1 MAREMKLGGKER
13 MKTGVVKIGLVAA
26 LGVVGLISAG
36 GVYAGQPRVIS
47 TIQTGSEW
55 EPLGREEP
63 LTVPEVHF
71 RVKHSPFKSELV
83 RYGQFQFNDAAWSL
97 QGSYSC
103 ASCHYERGQ
112 TTGLIWDLGDEGWG
126 SWKNTKYIRGGRY
139 LPPFRHEGFTGHP
152 DEIVGATSSLD
163 RVCGRDPGF
172 VFRSENFSPMRLEA
186 LICYI
191 RALEFTGTPFRNADG
206 SLTEAQKRGQKIFED
221 PKVGC
226 LECHPG
232 DPEDP
237 RALFSDAQT
246 HDVGTG
252 RVGVNGFRSTPG
264 KVFNIS
270 ALEAGEDPYGVES
283 NTPIIGLDLVK
294 EFDTPTLRDIY
305 ASGTYFHDGGARTLI
320 DTINNTVNDKDMH
333 GRTSHLTQQELQDL
347 VEYMKAL

>member
-1 MAREMKLGGKER
+1 MSRKVY
-13 MKTGVVKIGLVAA
+13 TF
-26 LGVVGLISAG
+26 LGVMGLACVSAFSFSNTGISGEAK
-36 GVYAGQPRVIS
+36 VVS
-47 TIQTGSEW
+47 TIQVGAEW
-55 EPLGREEP
+55 EPLDRAEP
-63 LTVPEVHF
+63 LTVPEVHY
-71 RVKHSPFKSELV
+71 RVKHSPFRAKFV
-83 RYGQFQFNDAAWSL
+83 RDGQFLFNDASWAL
-97 QGSYSC
+97 QGEYTC

-152 DEIVGATSSLD
+152 DEIVGATSSID

-172 VFRSENFSPMRLEA
+172 VFRSENFSSDRLEA
-186 LICYI
+186 LIAYI
-191 RALEFTGTPFRNADG
+191 RALEFTGSPFRDEAGN
-206 SLTEAQKRGQKIFED
+206 LTAAQKRGQKIFDD

-232 DPEDP
+232 DPTDK

-252 RVGVNGFRSTPG
+252 RVGLNGFRSTPG
-264 KVFNIS
+264 KVYNLA
-270 ALEAGEDPYGVES
+270 ALNAGVDPYGEEQDI
-283 NTPIIGLDLVK
+283 PIIGLDLVK

-305 ASGTYFHDGGARTLI
+305 ASATYFHDGSAVLLI

-333 GRTSHLTQQELQDL
+333 GVTSHLTEEQLQDL

>member
-1 MAREMKLGGKER
+1 MSRKVY
-13 MKTGVVKIGLVAA
+13 TF
-26 LGVVGLISAG
+26 LGVMGLACVSAFSFSNTGISGEAK
-36 GVYAGQPRVIS
+36 VVS
-47 TIQTGSEW
+47 TIQVGAEW
-55 EPLGREEP
+55 EPLDRAEP
-63 LTVPEVHF
+63 LTVPEVHY
-71 RVKHSPFKSELV
+71 RVKHSPFRAKFV
-83 RYGQFQFNDAAWSL
+83 RDGQFLFNDASWAL
-97 QGSYSC
+97 QGEYTC

-152 DEIVGATSSLD
+152 DEIVGATSSID

-172 VFRSENFSPMRLEA
+172 VFRSENFSSDRLEA
-186 LICYI
+186 LIAYI
-191 RALEFTGTPFRNADG
+191 RALEFTGSPFRDDAGN
-206 SLTEAQKRGQKIFED
+206 LTAAQKRGHKIFDD

-232 DPEDP
+232 DPTDK

-252 RVGVNGFRSTPG
+252 RIGLNGFRSTPG
-264 KVFNIS
+264 KVYNLA
-270 ALEAGEDPYGVES
+270 ALNAGVDPYGEEQDI
-283 NTPIIGLDLVK
+283 PIIGLDLVK

-305 ASGTYFHDGGARTLI
+305 ASATYFHDGSAVGLI
-320 DTINNTVNDKDMH
+320 DTINNTVNDIDMH
-333 GRTSHLTQQELQDL
+333 GVTSHLTEEQMQDL